1 MNKNN
6 LYLLTTLALV
16 FLIVLMFCLSSCSI
30 HTDPGQGKKIGRI
43 VKFSKQGMLF
53 KTWEGELIRG
63 GFTDGSGTMGTS
75 FHFTVED
82 YDIAVLALEAFENQ
96 YEVIIDYRR
105 EFIHSLTRAENRDA
119 YFVENITVVE

>member
-6 LYLLTTLALV
+6 LYLLTTLGLI
-16 FLIVLMFCLSSCSI
+16 FLIVLMFCLAGCAL

-63 GFTDGSGTMGTS
+63 GFTDGSGIMGTS
-75 FHFTVED
+75 FHFTIEN
-82 YDIAVLALEAFENQ
+82 YDLAKKALEAFENQ
-96 YEVIIDYRR
+96 SEVIIDYRR
-105 EFIHSLTRAENRDA
+105 EFIHLLTRAESGNA
-119 YFVENITVVE
+119 YFVENITVIE

>member
-16 FLIVLMFCLSSCSI
+16 FLIVLMFCLSSCAI

-43 VKFSKQGMLF
+43 VKFSSQGMLF

-63 GFTDGSGTMGTS
+63 GFTDGSGIMGTS

-82 YDIAVLALEAFENQ
+82 YDLAELALKAFENQ
-96 YEVIIDYRR
+96 SEVIIDYRR
-105 EFIHSLTRAENRDA
+105 EFIHLLTRAESRDA